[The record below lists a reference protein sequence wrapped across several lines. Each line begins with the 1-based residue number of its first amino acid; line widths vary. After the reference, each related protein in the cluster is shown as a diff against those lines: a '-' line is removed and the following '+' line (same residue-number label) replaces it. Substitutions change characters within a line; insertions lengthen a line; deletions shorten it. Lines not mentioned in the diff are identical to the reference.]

1 MTEVEE
7 GSLVTGTFKFEMN
20 DQLDVL
26 MEFNHD
32 SKASMD
38 YKTNVLISRGSQLV
52 NLTGQLTTVIFK

>member
-7 GSLVTGTFKFEMN
+7 GSLVTGTFKFEMT
-20 DQLDVL
+20 DKLDVL

-38 YKTNVLISRGSQLV
+38 YKTNVLISRWSQLV